1 MQSYGSATVMSEM
14 RTNDD
19 PSAFLIGIATVGGVL
34 CTWLAPHGT
43 DWTLLL
49 DFVVGVPVFGL
60 TLLVGGFMLSV
71 FFGCVTA
78 HRPARFR

>member
-1 MQSYGSATVMSEM
+1 MQSYGNGTVGSEM
-14 RTNDD
+14 RANDD
-19 PSAFLIGIATVGGVL
+19 PSAFLIGISTVGGVL

-43 DWTLLL
+43 GGALLL

-71 FFGCVTA
+71 FFGCVTG